1 MSVSKILIATSPFG
15 AAGRKPLDL
24 LEQTGWDIV
33 KNPKGRRLRAG
44 EVEEMLEGVDGVIAG
59 TEPYNAD
66 TLANT
71 SGLKV
76 IARVGIGLDSVD
88 CAFCSG
94 KGIAVT
100 YTPDAPSQGVAE
112 LTVGQI
118 LNLVRG
124 LHRTDRSVREKAWN
138 RFMGRLLEELT
149 IGVIGVGR
157 IGQLVIKLLGPFGP
171 KIIACDAEPD
181 LEFGKAHSLE
191 WADAD
196 TVFSTADLVTIHIPL
211 NEKNRH
217 FVGRREIALMK
228 TGALLINT
236 SRGGVADTE
245 ALTDAIVQGHL
256 GGAALDV
263 FEQEPYE
270 GPLTQ
275 YDNVALSA
283 HIGASARK
291 SRYLMELGAAEDCI
305 RVLNGE
311 TPENPAPSPES

>member
-1 MSVSKILIATSPFG
+1 
-15 AAGRKPLDL
+15 
-24 LEQTGWDIV
+24 
-33 KNPKGRRLRAG
+33 
-44 EVEEMLEGVDGVIAG
+44 
-59 TEPYNAD
+59 
-66 TLANT
+66 
-71 SGLKV
+71 
-76 IARVGIGLDSVD
+76 
-88 CAFCSG
+88 
-94 KGIAVT
+94 
-100 YTPDAPSQGVAE
+100 
-112 LTVGQI
+112 
-118 LNLVRG
+118 
-124 LHRTDRSVREKAWN
+124 
-138 RFMGRLLEELT
+138 
-149 IGVIGVGR
+149 
-157 IGQLVIKLLGPFGP
+157 
-171 KIIACDAEPD
+171 
-181 LEFGKAHSLE
+181 
-191 WADAD
+191 
-196 TVFSTADLVTIHIPL
+196 
-211 NEKNRH
+211 
-217 FVGRREIALMK
+217 MK